1 MHPFSLSA
9 TVKYLHSSF
18 FFGKKQ
24 RNPSDTLVIEVMMI
38 PHINMT
44 SLSTFNSKNLRTKE
58 DTKNYF
64 SKSTQKIDLI
74 YLP

>member
-1 MHPFSLSA
+1 
-9 TVKYLHSSF
+9 
-18 FFGKKQ
+18 
-24 RNPSDTLVIEVMMI
+24 
-38 PHINMT
+38 MT

-74 YLP
+74 YLPQKSKHLKAIFNSTDYFIKHGTNRNVFLLILTFSF